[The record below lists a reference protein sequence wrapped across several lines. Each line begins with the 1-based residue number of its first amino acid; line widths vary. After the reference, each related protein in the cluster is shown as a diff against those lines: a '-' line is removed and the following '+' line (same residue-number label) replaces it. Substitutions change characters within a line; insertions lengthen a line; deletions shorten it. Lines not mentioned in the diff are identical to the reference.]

1 VEQGKTVGIALAVL
15 VLLLGLLFYART
27 KAAPPP
33 SAGLGWPPYQRVSA
47 LNGEVVFA
55 AFHGRLDVGLDCL
68 LAPGA
73 QAELLR
79 PVSIEATG
87 PFLCGLGTLYAEAL
101 PRRLA
106 DGKRVFIQVV
116 HGASG
121 AAKARLKMD
130 ESMLLLAVHP
140 NPKLREL
147 LDPPAST
154 DGPGLIPG
162 TPPSPH
168 HHRDLDQ
175 GAARRRYIAGK

>member
-1 VEQGKTVGIALAVL
+1 
-15 VLLLGLLFYART
+15 
-27 KAAPPP
+27 
-33 SAGLGWPPYQRVSA
+33 
-47 LNGEVVFA
+47 VVFA

-68 LAPGA
+68 LGPGA

-101 PRRLA
+101 PRRLSE
-106 DGKRVFIQVV
+106 GKRVFIQIV

-147 LDPPAST
+147 LDPSARSE
-154 DGPGLIPG
+154 GQGLIRG
-162 TPPSPH
+162 APPSAR

-175 GAARRRYIAGK
+175 GTARRRHIAGK